1 MQSGRVSPADAAKTL
16 VAFANADGGTLLVGI
31 HDGEV
36 DGVSPA
42 RANDIRQAAL
52 DHTTPPVRTH
62 VEELQLPDASAR
74 PRTVLVVRV
83 GPGDHVHTL
92 TNGQCLLRIGDESRR
107 LGTAQHQEFLF
118 DLELHHVLPPLLEV
132 LGLVELEHKPRGNR
146 VRSVQ
151 P

>member
-42 RANDIRQAAL
+42 RADDIRKAAL

-62 VEELQLPDASAR
+62 VE
-74 PRTVLVVRV
+74 
-83 GPGDHVHTL
+83 
-92 TNGQCLLRIGDESRR
+92 
-107 LGTAQHQEFLF
+107 
-118 DLELHHVLPPLLEV
+118 
-132 LGLVELEHKPRGNR
+132 
-146 VRSVQ
+146 
-151 P
+151 

>member
-1 MQSGRVSPADAAKTL
+1 MKSGRVSPADAAKTL
-16 VAFANADGGTLLVGI
+16 VAFANADGGRLLVGI

-83 GPGDHVHTL
+83 DPGRTL
-92 TNGQCLLRIGDESRR
+92 TNGLCLLRIGDETRR

-118 DLELHHVLPPLLEV
+118 D
-132 LGLVELEHKPRGNR
+132 RGGARYDSTAVPDHTSYCNID
-146 VRSVQ
+146 VAVGVTA
-151 P
+151 

>member
-1 MQSGRVSPADAAKTL
+1 MKSGRVSPADAAKTL
-16 VAFANADGGTLLVGI
+16 VAFANADGGRLLVGI

-83 GPGDHVHTL
+83 DPGDHVHTL

-118 DLELHHVLPPLLEV
+118 D
-132 LGLVELEHKPRGNR
+132 RGAAPYDSTAVPDLTTYCNIDGA
-146 VRSVQ
+146 VGVTA
-151 P
+151 